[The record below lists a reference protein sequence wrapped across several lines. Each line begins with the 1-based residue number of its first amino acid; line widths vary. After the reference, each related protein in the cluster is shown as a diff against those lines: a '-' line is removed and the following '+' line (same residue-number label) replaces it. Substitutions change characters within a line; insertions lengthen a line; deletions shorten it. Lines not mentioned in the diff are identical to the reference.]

1 MRVFQV
7 IKTGAFYLWLAVII
21 LWMVFPFYYAI
32 VTSFQ
37 TGTALFQPTLVPAA
51 PTTENYAL
59 LFGARNFGANIVN
72 SLIVSTIVVAISL
85 TASLFASFALS
96 RVDFKGR
103 KLILLAILAVS
114 MFPQVAVLAGMYEL
128 YTAARVGVRDG
139 LGTSWT
145 REWSLGWLSFSYMIF
160 TLPFTVWTITA
171 YMRALPKELEEA
183 AIMDGASYFQLI
195 YQIFLP
201 LLWPALV
208 TTGLMAFVAAWN
220 EFLFALTFTS
230 HASERTVTVAIAMIT
245 GIAEFQ
251 IPWGAIMAASVVVT
265 LPIVALVLV
274 FQRRLISGLT
284 AGAVKG

>member
-1 MRVFQV
+1 MRAPSLL
-7 IKTGAFYLWLAVII
+7 KLGGFYLWLGFII

-37 TGTALFQPTLVPAA
+37 SGTDLFRPTLLPPS
-51 PTTENYAL
+51 PTLENYAL
-59 LFGARNFGANIVN
+59 LFGPRNFGANILN
-72 SLIVSTIVVAISL
+72 SLIVSSTVVLIAL
-85 TASLFASFALS
+85 TVSVFASFTLA
-96 RVDFKGR
+96 RVNFRGR
-103 KLILLAILAVS
+103 KLTLLAILAVS

-128 YTAARVGVRDG
+128 YSGARIAVRDG
-139 LGTSWT
+139 LGVAWS

-183 AIMDGASYFQLI
+183 AIIDGASYFQLV
-195 YQIFLP
+195 YLIFLP
-201 LLWPALV
+201 LLWPAVV
-208 TTGLMAFVAAWN
+208 TTSLIAFVATWN

-251 IPWGAIMAASVVVT
+251 VPWGAIMAASVVVT
-265 LPIVALVLV
+265 LPIIILVLI